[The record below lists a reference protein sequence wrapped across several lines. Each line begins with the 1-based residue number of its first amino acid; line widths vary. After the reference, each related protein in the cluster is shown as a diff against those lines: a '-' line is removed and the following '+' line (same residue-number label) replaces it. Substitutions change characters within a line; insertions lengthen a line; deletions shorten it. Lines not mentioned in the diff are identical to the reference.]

1 MSDVCAVA
9 RLRQALQDAGPS
21 ANDMD
26 ATVHALVDGVDVA
39 SIQARWRPRAPSL
52 APPCRLCGAIGTVT
66 ITMQQLR
73 SGDEGEE
80 AVASCARCRRRYRVD
95 L

>member
-1 MSDVCAVA
+1 MPDVG
-9 RLRQALQDAGPS
+9 RLQQALNQ
-21 ANDMD
+21 ANPNAVDLD
-26 ATVHALVDGVDVA
+26 ATAWALVEGAHVA
-39 SIQARWRPRAPSL
+39 NITARWQPRAPSL
-52 APPCRLCGAIGTVT
+52 APPCRHCGAIGTVT

-73 SGDEGEE
+73 SGDEAEE